1 MQGSY
6 FTWDGK
12 VKNIQFTVLKK
23 QLICLWGAILLLVTL
38 LRDKWITKV
47 FTREP
52 EQSATEPSCTPTGKL
67 YDPEPYSDD
76 DDY

>member
-12 VKNIQFTVLKK
+12 VKNIQFTVFKK
-23 QLICLWGAILLLVTL
+23 QIICLWGAILLLVTL
-38 LRDKWITKV
+38 LWDKWITKV

-52 EQSATEPSCTPTGKL
+52 EQSATEPTGKL
-67 YDPEPYSDD
+67 YDPEPYSVDD
-76 DDY
+76 DH